1 VEEVPLGTELQ
12 RVVEYV
18 SRNSRGLAAID
29 LARLNLRVG
38 KPLSRCAL
46 TLPDHP
52 ETVELAWK
60 LAREIVDGGGE

>member
-1 VEEVPLGTELQ
+1 MPLGTELQ

-18 SRNSRGLAAID
+18 NKHSRGLAAID

-38 KPLSRCAL
+38 KPLSRCAM

-52 ETVELAWK
+52 ETVELAWR
-60 LAREIVDGGGE
+60 LAREIVAGGGGE